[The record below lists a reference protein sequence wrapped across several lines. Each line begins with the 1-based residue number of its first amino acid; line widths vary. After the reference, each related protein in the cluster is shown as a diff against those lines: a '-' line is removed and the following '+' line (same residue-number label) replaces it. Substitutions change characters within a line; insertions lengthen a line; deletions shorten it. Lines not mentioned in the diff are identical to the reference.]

1 MSDDEG
7 HSGNLELGGS
17 SNLVHNKE
25 PGKIRGGS
33 KRMEEK
39 EKKPKRHYKK
49 RTPKPTPAPM
59 PAEEGGE
66 GGATTATGTGTPKAN
81 RNRVSKRN
89 NESSKKRTRT
99 PSKPPII
106 EAELL
111 NPSGGPSKILQLD
124 PRKFIPLNRIFPP
137 GVPFPPCAA
146 CNDDIYSWDEESR
159 MRRLRNM
166 CPPDDDDDMDTDSDS
181 DTEECTLNDI
191 GEILKEIL
199 VEFRKHDP
207 TDKDN

>member
-1 MSDDEG
+1 MSDGEG
-7 HSGNLELGGS
+7 HSDNLELGGS

-25 PGKIRGGS
+25 PGKIRGGG
-33 KRMEEK
+33 KQMEEK

-49 RTPKPTPAPM
+49 RTPKPVPVPQQ
-59 PAEEGGE
+59 AEEGGE
-66 GGATTATGTGTPKAN
+66 GGGAATGTPKAN

-137 GVPFPPCAA
+137 GVPCPPCAA

-166 CPPDDDDDMDTDSDS
+166 CPPDDDDMDTDSDS
-181 DTEECTLNDI
+181 DSEECTLNDI